1 MRLQEL
7 EENQKRESK
16 EPPKV
21 TQTGTEIKAVGSSG
35 EVAEVREQN
44 AKDAFKGDS
53 GSSDDVLTIN
63 LNSKAERKREKK
75 QAKKERAASGETIK
89 RKKVSFH
96 FEKNMTRGKY
106 HWPNSR
112 RIPPAFQGRYQGLE
126 AQQGE
131 GVPGPQ
137 GRHQKDSSA
146 GVKADGEAG
155 RQEKALTLIHFN

>member
-21 TQTGTEIKAVGSSG
+21 TQTGTEIKTVGSSG
-35 EVAEVREQN
+35 EVAEVSEKN
-44 AKDAFKGDS
+44 VKDSFKGDS

-75 QAKKERAASGETIK
+75 QAKKERASSGETIK

-96 FEKNMTRGKY
+96 FEKNMTRGKCPL
-106 HWPNSR
+106 PNSG
-112 RIPPAFQGRYQGLE
+112 RIPPAFQGRDQGLK
-126 AQQGE
+126 AKQGE

-146 GVKADGEAG
+146 GVEADGEAG